1 MVIMLCNRKVVN
13 KWDPVE
19 FQRSIAWPGEVAT
32 RPAELKF
39 TCSEGHYKTGVMQRE
54 FQRAVDRRAGQLMNE
69 YRAKAER
76 MDEMLGQERRIRHQ
90 LDQYGDLITIV
101 VGKFNELSERGHK
114 LLEAIAESRVAMT
127 ARRAGEARQVR
138 SVEKGVVTGEL
149 RRQLSVVN
157 VRASMACLLDRLEQA
172 VEGGRL
178 VTRRQE
184 GILWEEE
191 RMREEREMMW
201 AARVRGQALLQP
213 GRILF

>member
-1 MVIMLCNRKVVN
+1 
-13 KWDPVE
+13 
-19 FQRSIAWPGEVAT
+19 
-32 RPAELKF
+32 
-39 TCSEGHYKTGVMQRE
+39 
-54 FQRAVDRRAGQLMNE
+54 MNE

-76 MDEMLGQERRIRHQ
+76 MDGMLGQERRIQQQ
-90 LDQYGDLITIV
+90 LDQYDDLITIV
-101 VGKFNELSERGHK
+101 VGKFDELSEGGHK
-114 LLEAIAESRVAMT
+114 LLEALAESRVAMT

-149 RRQLSVVN
+149 RWQLSVVN
-157 VRASMACLLDRLEQA
+157 VRASMACLLGRLEQA
-172 VEGGRL
+172 MEGGRL

-213 GRILF
+213 GCILF